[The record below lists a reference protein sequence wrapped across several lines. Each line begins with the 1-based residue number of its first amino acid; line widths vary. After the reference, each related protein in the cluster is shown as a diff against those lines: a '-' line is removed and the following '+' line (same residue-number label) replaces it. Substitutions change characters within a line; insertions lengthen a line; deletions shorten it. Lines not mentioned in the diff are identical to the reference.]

1 MGSMV
6 GGKLVILKD
15 QFIILIDEA
24 TDLFLPHPS
33 ACRLSIEGF
42 LGASL
47 GSKKKKEQGGQ
58 KICLLLKGTLTYTI
72 LGNNGIYK
80 WEEGRKK
87 KMKFS
92 SDLKGTRNLPCGRG
106 PL

>member
-15 QFIILIDEA
+15 QFIILINEA

-47 GSKKKKEQGGQ
+47 GSKKKN
-58 KICLLLKGTLTYTI
+58 KGDKRYVC
-72 LGNNGIYK
+72 Y
-80 WEEGRKK
+80 
-87 KMKFS
+87 
-92 SDLKGTRNLPCGRG
+92 
-106 PL
+106 